1 MEICFLS
8 CQRIS
13 EHFYSGMVYCLA
25 FTVKLKTLLIAQFLL
40 FIHLIA
46 LKTAQFILKA
56 MSGVYVA
63 SP

>member
-13 EHFYSGMVYCLA
+13 EHCYSGTVYCLA
-25 FTVKLKTLLIAQFLL
+25 FTVKLKTPIIAQFPL
-40 FIHLIA
+40 FIHLVA

>member
-1 MEICFLS
+1 
-8 CQRIS
+8 
-13 EHFYSGMVYCLA
+13 MVYCLA